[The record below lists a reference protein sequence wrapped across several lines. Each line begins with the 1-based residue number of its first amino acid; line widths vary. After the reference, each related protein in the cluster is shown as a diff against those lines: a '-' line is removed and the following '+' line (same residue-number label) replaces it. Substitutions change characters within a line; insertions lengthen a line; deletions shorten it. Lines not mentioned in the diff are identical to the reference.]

1 MAARASPAYLV
12 AAGDNAYPLCSG
24 TLIGR
29 PTDCSYVKYDL
40 CGQGNLQPFVTFQV
54 MRDALNAT
62 GRPMLYS
69 CEPQQLRG
77 DPIEWPPYISNMFRI
92 AADMGAYYGLFT
104 GDALLSNAW
113 VNVAEQGG
121 WTDSRYLEVG
131 NVPGMVNISMSR
143 TQFALWCIVKT
154 NLLIAADIRKMNS
167 SDPYLDILLN
177 KELIAISQVRTLTC
191 TTYHRELL
199 EEMDGIYARHVPP

>member
-1 MAARASPAYLV
+1 MLYLLSQLSAIV
-12 AAGDNAYPLCSG
+12 LLPIVLFIAVLLSCV
-24 TLIGR
+24 R
-29 PTDCSYVKYDL
+29 CSYVKYDL

-77 DPIEWPPYISNMFRI
+77 DPIEWPPYIANMFRI

-121 WTDSRYLEVG
+121 WTDAGYLEVG
-131 NVPGMVNISMSR
+131 NVPGLVNISMSR
-143 TQFALWCIVKT
+143 TQFAL
-154 NLLIAADIRKMNS
+154 
-167 SDPYLDILLN
+167 Y
-177 KELIAISQVRTLTC
+177 VRFHHS
-191 TTYHRELL
+191 Y
-199 EEMDGIYARHVPP
+199 